1 MPSPDIHPAEQSRAF
16 WDDAAKRNAAWYVAT
31 GHAAESEQFFRQGG
45 TEVENFLG
53 FCGIVPGH
61 EQRVLEIGC
70 GVGRMTWRLAE
81 LFGHVTAVDI
91 SSEMLAHARKNLER
105 YRNVDHL
112 LVPGDGS
119 LPGCEDSS
127 HDVVFSYITLQH
139 VANRRAQLRYLS
151 ESGRVLRPGGRLALQ
166 VRSGDR
172 TSLVLE
178 WLGHVAHA
186 LQGQSTL
193 HRSWRGGRL
202 GEKLIRETLDP
213 SMEGGVDIRPW
224 LQRPRFAP
232 RHWWIVAK
240 KA

>member
-1 MPSPDIHPAEQSRAF
+1 MPSPDTHPSGQSRVF
-16 WDDAAKRNAAWYVAT
+16 WDHAAKRNAAWYVAT
-31 GHAAESEQFFRQGG
+31 SHAAESDDFFAQGG
-45 TEVENFLG
+45 TEVDNFLS
-53 FCGIVPGH
+53 FCGITPDR
-61 EQRVLEIGC
+61 EQHVLEIGC

-91 SSEMLAHARKNLER
+91 SSEMLARAKENLDRHENID
-105 YRNVDHL
+105 YL

-119 LPGCEDSS
+119 LPGCDDSS
-127 HDVVFSYITLQH
+127 QDVVFSYITLQH
-139 VANRRAQLRYLS
+139 VPNRRAQLRYLS
-151 ESGRVLRPGGRLALQ
+151 ESARVLRSGGRLAAQ

-172 TSLVLE
+172 ASLVFE

-186 LQGQSTL
+186 LQGRSTL

-202 GEKLIRETLDP
+202 GEGLIRETLDP
-213 SMEGGVDIRPW
+213 AMEGGVDIRLW